1 MNCFARQP
9 DNAPKLRQH
18 ATANTAQHA
27 GKGTTTGTP
36 EIRSRMARRSVL
48 VALFCVFHLS
58 IALALFT
65 AAEFQPEAATRN
77 AEAPE
82 VVSPFSVS
90 GRYQFGTSPTAALL
104 ETRADVR
111 SQDAAAATFP
121 IPGLSDILKVFMK
134 LLMPPVFDPFM
145 EKMQDHLEHT
155 MSETVGKDV
164 NAATPKDATALLV
177 PDLRRN
183 LTNLLVDTV
192 TAAVTAPLAS
202 ALTASNA
209 GPSIEAV
216 VAAVDADLSQSLHS
230 ALHELLGL
238 RLGKTLATSLFRSL
252 RHHLVPA
259 LTTALT
265 HTLVPS
271 LTHALKPVRELEQSE
286 SPSGWHPRGPLEVST
301 AIAQALEACGPALA
315 GRGAQRGQASVVAPA
330 SPSDPG
336 ECWAALEQTQHYG
349 DLYRSHYASEYY
361 ASWHAAFAAAAVQA
375 IDAKQFQLS

>member
-1 MNCFARQP
+1 
-9 DNAPKLRQH
+9 
-18 ATANTAQHA
+18 
-27 GKGTTTGTP
+27 
-36 EIRSRMARRSVL
+36 MARRSVL
-48 VALFCVFHLS
+48 AALFCVFHLS
-58 IALALFT
+58 VAVALFT
-65 AAEFQPEAATRN
+65 AAGLQPEPATRS
-77 AEAPE
+77 AETPE
-82 VVSPFSVS
+82 LVSAFSVS
-90 GRYQFGTSPTAALL
+90 GRYQFGTSPAAALL

-111 SQDAAAATFP
+111 SQNAAAATFP

-238 RLGKTLATSLFRSL
+238 RLGKTLSTSVFRSL

-259 LTTALT
+259 LTTSLT

-286 SPSGWHPRGPLEVST
+286 SPSLWHPRGPLEVST

-315 GRGAQRGQASVVAPA
+315 GRGAQREQGSVVAPA

-349 DLYRSHYASEYY
+349 DLYRSHYAAEYY